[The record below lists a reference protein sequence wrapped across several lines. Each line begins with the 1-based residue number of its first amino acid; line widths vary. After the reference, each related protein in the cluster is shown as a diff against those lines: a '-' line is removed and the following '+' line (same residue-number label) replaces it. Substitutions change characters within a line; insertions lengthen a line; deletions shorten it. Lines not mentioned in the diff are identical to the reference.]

1 MQSQMLK
8 LGEIINH
15 PTQYANIHCGLIVKQ
30 AFFSPSDAAV
40 RSNLRFLRSVT
51 METTRFC
58 SHSDPAEAA
67 DRSSGSAIKTAVAS
81 FVGLHRPASEM
92 SSTGAGLRCLFPKG
106 KIADSQRIRFSPT
119 MSPLRHQSVKFH
131 GGAGRETRPC
141 WLGEEHSRRHG
152 DRSGAGFSG

>member
-92 SSTGAGLRCLFPKG
+92 SSTGAGLRCLFPK
-106 KIADSQRIRFSPT
+106 
-119 MSPLRHQSVKFH
+119 VH

>member
-92 SSTGAGLRCLFPKG
+92 SSTGAGLRSVDYEVFGNVQGVFFRKVRLLTPNG
-106 KIADSQRIRFSPT
+106 SVSH
-119 MSPLRHQSVKFH
+119 PLCH
-131 GGAGRETRPC
+131 P
-141 WLGEEHSRRHG
+141 
-152 DRSGAGFSG
+152 